1 MRYRTL
7 GKTGLEVSEIGF
19 GPEWMDGTPEQTRE
33 IAEVLR
39 EAGVNYM
46 DCWMADPHIRENLGF
61 AMRGHTDEWIVQG
74 HIGSCWVDGQY
85 KRSRDV
91 SLVRPAF
98 EDELRLLGVEHFEI
112 GMMHY
117 IDSVDELIDSL
128 EGPYY
133 GYVQE
138 LLRAETIRHVGLSTH
153 NPEVALEAVRRGA
166 VEVIM
171 FSINPA
177 FDLLPPSE
185 DVNDLFGD
193 FADAGEQVEPLRAE
207 LYSLCEENDVA
218 LTVMKPYAGGRLL
231 NAEQSPFGVA
241 LTPVQCIH
249 YCLTRPAVAS
259 VLGGYKT
266 VGEAQDALAYEDATD
281 ADNNAKLLDLL
292 ADVPDDERTARF
304 VCTLVFVDTDDSE
317 IVAHGSCEGKIGYEE
332 RGDNG
337 FGYDPLFYADAF
349 DGKLTTAEVPSEQK
363 DAISHRGEAL
373 RAFIREFEKRD

>member
-7 GKTGLEVSEIGF
+7 GKTGLKVSEIGF
-19 GPEWMDGTPEQTRE
+19 GPEWMDGTPEETRE

-39 EAGVNYM
+39 KAGVNYM

-61 AMRGHTDEWIVQG
+61 AMREHADEWIVQG

-91 SLVRPAF
+91 GLVRPAF
-98 EDELRLLGVEHFEI
+98 EEELRLLGVDHFEI

-117 IDSVDELIDSL
+117 IDSVDELVDSL

-133 GYVQE
+133 EYVQE
-138 LLRAETIRHVGLSTH
+138 LLQAGTIRHVGLSTH
-153 NPEVALEAVRRGA
+153 NPEVALEAVRRGV

-193 FADAGEQVEPLRAE
+193 FADAGERVEPLRAE
-207 LYSLCEENDVA
+207 LYSLYEENDVA

-266 VGEAQDALAYEDATD
+266 VAEAQDALAYEDATD
-281 ADNNAKLLDLL
+281 AERGFAATMAAAPERRAYFGQCTYCGHCQPCVAGIDIATVNKFADLALAQGEVPMGIREHYLALSKNASD
-292 ADVPDDERTARF
+292 
-304 VCTLVFVDTDDSE
+304 C
-317 IVAHGSCEGKIGYEE
+317 IGCGSCEPNCPFGVRIVERMEE
-332 RGDNG
+332 TAK
-337 FGYDPLFYADAF
+337 LFA
-349 DGKLTTAEVPSEQK
+349 
-363 DAISHRGEAL
+363 
-373 RAFIREFEKRD
+373 